1 MLSLEEIDLV
11 FHDHFFKGM
20 GAVSRFDAKFLCDL
34 IKESR
39 PSKCFEVGVAS
50 GMSTTFLLK
59 ALARI
64 GPQSEL
70 VSVDI
75 SQQYYA
81 DSTKQVGYVVD
92 AAIPEL
98 GCKFG
103 LHFHHWSA
111 NAEKFAA
118 NEKFDLVFI
127 DAHHSHP
134 WATLDTMLV
143 LPFVNPGAWI
153 VHHDI
158 ALKDIPR
165 FASETGPFNVYEAFP
180 PPKKKSPFENQNI
193 GAFRVTGIH
202 RDYEAQLLAS
212 LAQEW
217 TVSGLIKESFY
228 NRIFEM
234 AERFYSA
241 GFAAEVR
248 AQIQAHNKKI
258 VAARLRRPQRTEQE
272 PRNTRRTRKNC

>member
-1 MLSLEEIDLV
+1 MLSLDEIDVVL
-11 FHDHFFKGM
+11 DAHFFEGM
-20 GAVSRFDAKFLCDL
+20 GAVSRYDAKFLCDL
-34 IKESR
+34 IKKSR
-39 PSKCFEVGVAS
+39 PGKCFEVGVAS
-50 GMSTTFLLK
+50 GMSTTFILK
-59 ALARI
+59 ALAKI
-64 GPQSEL
+64 GPQREL

-81 DSTKQVGYVVD
+81 DRTKQVGYLVD

-103 LHFHHWSA
+103 LHFNHWSA
-111 NAEKFAA
+111 DAEKFAA
-118 NEKFDLVFI
+118 DIKFDFVFI

-180 PPKKKSPFENQNI
+180 APKKKSQFENQNI
-193 GAFRVTGIH
+193 GAFQVSGIH
-202 RDYEAQLLAS
+202 LDYEVQLLAS

-228 NRIFEM
+228 HRIFEM
-234 AERFYSA
+234 VERYYSA
-241 GFAAEVR
+241 DFATDVR
-248 AQIQAHNKKI
+248 TQIEAHNANI
-258 VAARLRRPQRTEQE
+258 VASR
-272 PRNTRRTRKNC
+272 

>member
-1 MLSLEEIDLV
+1 MLSLDEIDTV
-11 FHDHFFKGM
+11 FSEYYFDGM
-20 GAVSRFDAKFLCDL
+20 GAVSRDDAKFLCDL
-34 IKESR
+34 IEESR

-59 ALARI
+59 ALAKI
-64 GPQSEL
+64 GPEREL

-81 DSTKQVGYVVD
+81 DRTKEVGYVVD
-92 AAIPEL
+92 AAVPTP

-111 NAEKFAA
+111 DAEKFAA
-118 NEKFDLVFI
+118 DEKFDFVFI

-134 WATLDTMLV
+134 WATLDTMLI
-143 LPFVNPGAWI
+143 LPFVKAGTWI
-153 VHHDI
+153 VVHDI

-165 FASETGPFNVYEAFP
+165 FATETGPFNVYDAFS
-180 PPKKKSPFENQNI
+180 PPKKKSQFENQNI
-193 GAFRVTGIH
+193 GAFQVAENH
-202 RDYEAQLLAS
+202 REYEAPLLAS

-217 TVSGLIKESFY
+217 TVSGVIKESFY

-234 AERFYSA
+234 VERFYSA
-241 GFAAEVR
+241 EFAAQVR
-248 AQIQAHNKKI
+248 AQIEAHNKKI
-258 VAARLRRPQRTEQE
+258 VAAR
-272 PRNTRRTRKNC
+272 